1 VNGKLTGDCIWFD
14 SKTDKGMMEA
24 HLIESLEVMRFAEQE
39 SQIRR
44 LTFIEVGQINLTVA
58 IFAFSAMLMKYGP
71 IKIYLGIHYVYCL
84 GAYLSNWTTHK
95 ETNKMAFDT
104 ETKTKKSRKVLY
116 MVGRQKLIVPFVYDQ
131 SGTHGRSPAEI

>member
-1 VNGKLTGDCIWFD
+1 
-14 SKTDKGMMEA
+14 MEA

-58 IFAFSAMLMKYGP
+58 IFAFCAMLMKYGP

-84 GAYLSNWTTHK
+84 GAYLS
-95 ETNKMAFDT
+95 D
-104 ETKTKKSRKVLY
+104 
-116 MVGRQKLIVPFVYDQ
+116 
-131 SGTHGRSPAEI
+131 